1 MRAQMETTVFLL
13 IHISIAGAV
22 HISFT
27 FAIMLYRA
35 GKFSEFSN
43 LDYISAHLSVCPAL
57 WMAAV

>member
-57 WMAAV
+57 